1 MSTSRWP
8 VAPVPHSN
16 SAWRIEMKLNLEL
29 TCRYPLQP
37 PLHPSGWALDQVEG
51 GGREGGREGRRE
63 GDGGR
68 NSPIPGIG
76 KFERAY
82 GMPSRRSASWFAYSL
97 RLPNSIRMSR
107 WIWNWIWGL
116 VQHLINK
123 ISSEILEFARGKS
136 DKCAAYSHPWRH
148 RLRLGRN
155 IRWSHSKIINSIISY
170 HLALFFGGGEE
181 LQDLDEDSW
190 NPIWEISDEFGRKWR
205 RSVSNR
211 CPWIDWNSIA
221 NIINK

>member
-37 PLHPSGWALDQVEG
+37 PLHPSGWAV
-51 GGREGGREGRRE
+51 EGGREGRRE

-170 HLALFFGGGEE
+170 HLALFFGGGGGATGSGWGFLESN
-181 LQDLDEDSW
+181 LGNFW
-190 NPIWEISDEFGRKWR
+190 WIRKKMTPFSLKPMPVNWLKF
-205 RSVSNR
+205 
-211 CPWIDWNSIA
+211 NSEYYQ
-221 NIINK
+221 